1 MRQTDE
7 VQAKVRSIGLAVVFA
22 LAVAFLYLVY
32 QATQFQDLTDISAL
46 DYAQV
51 ARNFARGEGFTTDF
65 IRPLMLGELAKP
77 SIDSSPEVAMAPL
90 HPGLMGVFFK
100 VFGATGRAAAWCCG
114 LWFMLTCAV
123 TYLLALKVFNRAVAV
138 LATIIVATDAALLR
152 YAVSGLETSLLTL
165 LVTLL
170 FAVLYFH
177 WESDRA
183 RLGLSAAAGLLV
195 GLIYLTDYPWIA
207 LFIPVL
213 IVVWANSRGKGAAAN
228 AIAFIALCVI
238 VTAPWTIRNY
248 TLTGRLLP
256 YRCTE
261 AAMGTLS
268 YPANT
273 LYRSFAPPEF
283 NGVIKYAAS
292 APREMYSKLRSNLM
306 QMLPMVAGLG
316 GLFVGAFFWVAI
328 LVPFGGDGF
337 SRARYVLYGTLLLL
351 IVTLSVLGITGRSL
365 APFGPVAVVTAIALF
380 TSLLDRRVARMEG
393 RAQGRWR
400 NFGIALL
407 LIVHLAPLTLT
418 MVPGFGSDFNQGT
431 QLQRSADE
439 LNTLLPE
446 GGPVITDMP
455 WAVAW
460 YADRPAIWL
469 PYRTLDVRR
478 MEEKVGR
485 VNYMLLT
492 PYVFQ
497 IRDAEKATGW
507 ARAWQQGLG
516 SDAQYDTWVLDKRL
530 ANSGWVLFKHTL

>member
-1 MRQTDE
+1 
-7 VQAKVRSIGLAVVFA
+7 
-22 LAVAFLYLVY
+22 
-32 QATQFQDLTDISAL
+32 
-46 DYAQV
+46 
-51 ARNFARGEGFTTDF
+51 
-65 IRPLMLGELAKP
+65 
-77 SIDSSPEVAMAPL
+77 MAPL

-100 VFGATGRAAAWCCG
+100 VFGASGRAAAWCCG

-283 NGVIKYAAS
+283 SGVLKYAAS

-365 APFGPVAVVTAIALF
+365 APLRPRRRCYGYRALHEPARQARGADGRQGAGALAQLRHRAVAHCASGAAHADDGARFRKRLQPGNPVAAFRRRAEHAAARGRARHHRYAVG
-380 TSLLDRRVARMEG
+380 RRV
-393 RAQGRWR
+393 
-400 NFGIALL
+400 
-407 LIVHLAPLTLT
+407 
-418 MVPGFGSDFNQGT
+418 
-431 QLQRSADE
+431 
-439 LNTLLPE
+439 
-446 GGPVITDMP
+446 
-455 WAVAW
+455 
-460 YADRPAIWL
+460 
-469 PYRTLDVRR
+469 VRR
-478 MEEKVGR
+478 
-485 VNYMLLT
+485 
-492 PYVFQ
+492 PS
-497 IRDAEKATGW
+497 RD
-507 ARAWQQGLG
+507 
-516 SDAQYDTWVLDKRL
+516 L
-530 ANSGWVLFKHTL
+530 AALPHA

>member
-7 VQAKVRSIGLAVVFA
+7 VQAKVRSIGIAVVFA

-32 QATQFQDLTDISAL
+32 QATQFRDLTDISAL

-51 ARNFARGEGFTTDF
+51 ARNFARGDGFTTKL
-65 IRPLMLGELAKP
+65 IRPLVLGDLKQP
-77 SIDSSPEVAMAPL
+77 SIDRCPEVTMAPL

-100 VFGATGRAAAWCCG
+100 AFGATDRSAAWCCG

-123 TYLLALKVFNRAVAV
+123 TYLLALRVFNRPVAV

-170 FAVLYFH
+170 LAVLYFH

-213 IVVWANSRGKGAAAN
+213 ILVWANAREKGGLLN
-228 AIAFIALCVI
+228 ALAFVI
-238 VTAPWTIRNY
+238 VCMIVIAPWTIRNFS
-248 TLTGRLLP
+248 LTGNLLP

-283 NGVIKYAAS
+283 NGVVRYAAG
-292 APREMYSKLRSNLM
+292 APREMYVKARGNLM
-306 QMLPMVAGLG
+306 QLLPLVAGLG
-316 GLFVGAFFWVAI
+316 GLFVGAFFWVAV
-328 LVPFGGDGF
+328 LVPFGGEGF

-351 IVTLSVLGITGRSL
+351 MVTLSVLGMTGRSL
-365 APFGPVAVVTAIALF
+365 APFGPVAVVTAMALF
-380 TSLLDRRVARMEG
+380 TSLLDRRVARMES

-400 NFGIALL
+400 NLGIALL
-407 LIVHLAPLTLT
+407 LIVHLAPLALT

-431 QLQRSADE
+431 QLQRAAGE
-439 LNTLLPE
+439 LNTMLPD
-446 GGPVITDMP
+446 GGPVIADMP

-478 MEEKVGR
+478 MEDKVGR

-497 IRDAEKATGW
+497 VRDAEKTTGW

-516 SDAQYDTWVLDKRL
+516 SDAQYDTWVLDRRL
-530 ANSGWVLFKHTL
+530 ANGAWVLFKHTL